1 MTNIT
6 AGLLEELRHPVAA
19 VEKLL
24 GHGVHIGAELG
35 KHCHVLETADKL
47 PCKITALVKCPIH
60 NNKKIPVEIGA

>member
-6 AGLLEELRHPVAA
+6 AASKPV
-19 VEKLL
+19 EYKCPYE
-24 GHGVHIGAELG
+24 GPRCKLG

>member
-6 AGLLEELRHPVAA
+6 AASKPV
-19 VEKLL
+19 EDKCPYE
-24 GHGVHIGAELG
+24 GPRCKLG